1 MDTNDRSN
9 KCEGTLYM
17 AGLFHNETYDLIDS
31 MFIAAES
38 DEDAKTDAW
47 RRFVGRHGNLRRL
60 AGGKG
65 ACVKLRVLNRLEARI
80 VVRDELPGE
89 EAA

>member
-1 MDTNDRSN
+1 METHDGYR

-17 AGLFHNETYDLIDS
+17 AGLFHNETKDLIDS

-38 DEDAKTDAW
+38 PEQAKTEAW
-47 RRFVGRHGNLRRL
+47 QRFVGRHGNLRRL
-60 AGGKG
+60 AGGQG
-65 ACVKLRVLNRLEARI
+65 ACVELKVLNRLEARFI
-80 VVRDELPGE
+80 DHDAQPGK